1 MLYEVLLNTPYTR
14 GRRVVN
20 SPSLQLTK
28 EWAVSQL
35 TDFLEE
41 NEEEVFEEFLSG
53 EMKEDFYDS
62 ALYDWYV
69 ESSDYEIYPYSEDE
83 LDEDDEVYDITNQ
96 KNN

>member
-1 MLYEVLLNTPYTR
+1 M
-14 GRRVVN
+14 N

-28 EWAVSQL
+28 EWALSQL

-53 EMKEDFYDS
+53 EMQEDFYDS

-69 ESSDYEIYPYSEDE
+69 ESSDYEIRPYPEDE
-83 LDEDDEVYDITNQ
+83 LDEDDEVCDIMNQ

>member
-1 MLYEVLLNTPYTR
+1 M
-14 GRRVVN
+14 N

-28 EWAVSQL
+28 EWALSQL

-53 EMKEDFYDS
+53 EMQEDFYDS

-69 ESSDYEIYPYSEDE
+69 ESSDYEIRPYPEDE
-83 LDEDDEVYDITNQ
+83 LDEDDEV
-96 KNN
+96 

>member
-1 MLYEVLLNTPYTR
+1 M
-14 GRRVVN
+14 N
-20 SPSLQLTK
+20 SPSLQLTE
-28 EWAVSQL
+28 EWALSQL

-69 ESSDYEIYPYSEDE
+69 ESSDYEIRPYPEDE
-83 LDEDDEVYDITNQ
+83 LDEDDEV
-96 KNN
+96 

>member
-1 MLYEVLLNTPYTR
+1 M
-14 GRRVVN
+14 VN
-20 SPSLQLTK
+20 SPSFQLTE

-53 EMKEDFYDS
+53 KMQEDFYDS

-69 ESSDYEIYPYSEDE
+69 ESSDYEIRPYSEDE

>member
-28 EWAVSQL
+28 EWALSQL
-35 TDFLEE
+35 IDFVEE

-53 EMKEDFYDS
+53 EMQEDFYDS

-69 ESSDYEIYPYSEDE
+69 ETSDYEIHPYSEDE
-83 LDEDDEVYDITNQ
+83 LDEDDEVQDITNQ